1 MPWVGRPYRAR
12 KEQGPSRSKAAPCSG
27 PWDHGAELMDVAGQ
41 RALGPWAELM
51 ATVGHRT
58 LGPWTELMAVVGWG
72 TLGLWAELTAG
83 VGWGSPGLVE
93 LHILG
98 QVHVQ
103 DDEVVHVASGE
114 GLAHLTAPR
123 LAGPLP
129 HADQGIVGDV
139 GGRLD
144 VLHDV
149 LQGHVSLRPGKFS
162 AQRRETDIPRSAC
175 RLGRPGHCFPLN
187 VPGGLVCPEPITAT
201 RHFKFIIT
209 DRHSNPVT

>member
-1 MPWVGRPYRAR
+1 
-12 KEQGPSRSKAAPCSG
+12 
-27 PWDHGAELMDVAGQ
+27 MDVVGQ

-51 ATVGHRT
+51 A
-58 LGPWTELMAVVGWG
+58 VVGWG
-72 TLGLWAELTAG
+72 TLGPWAELTAV
-83 VGWGSPGLVE
+83 VGRGSPVLVV

-103 DDEVVHVASGE
+103 DDEVVHVAAGE
-114 GLAHLTAPR
+114 GLAHLVAPS

-187 VPGGLVCPEPITAT
+187 VLGGLVCPEPINSHQAL
-201 RHFKFIIT
+201 RIHY
-209 DRHSNPVT
+209 H